1 MNRRAT
7 IWALLALAAAMCA
20 LTAAAQHDGPA
31 RRIGVLAQDLQPG
44 LLDTFRDELGK
55 FWYVE
60 GRNFTMEVRTAE
72 GINERLT
79 ALTSDLLRLKVD
91 IILAVNTPAAKAA
104 KEATKS
110 VPIVIVR
117 VADPV
122 KSGLVESLARP
133 GGNVTGL
140 SFMPDEL
147 GSKGI
152 EILRE
157 VLPKISRMGH
167 LYQGDNPGNR
177 VVVDAVEAR
186 GVQLGLKIVRLPVI
200 EPKDYKGAFETAA
213 RARIEGLFVM
223 DDGAITQQRR
233 QILDLSAKYS
243 LPVVA
248 VYKDFATAGAVIAY
262 GPRLSVVYRRAA
274 HYVDKILKGEAASGL
289 PVEQP
294 DKFDLFVNLKTAKA
308 LGLTI
313 PASVLLRADEVIE

>member
-1 MNRRAT
+1 MSER
-7 IWALLALAAAMCA
+7 LPALA
-20 LTAAAQHDGPA
+20 
-31 RRIGVLAQDLQPG
+31 
-44 LLDTFRDELGK
+44 
-55 FWYVE
+55 
-60 GRNFTMEVRTAE
+60 
-72 GINERLT
+72 
-79 ALTSDLLRLKVD
+79 SDLLRLKVD
-91 IILAVNTPAAKAA
+91 VILAVNTPAAKAV

-147 GSKGI
+147 GGKGI

-186 GVQLGLKIVRLPVI
+186 GAQLGLQIVRLPVV
-200 EPKDYKGAFETAA
+200 EPKDYVGAFETAA
-213 RARIEGLFVM
+213 RARVDGLFVM
-223 DDGAITQQRR
+223 DDGAITKQRR
-233 QILDLSAKYS
+233 EILDLAAKYS

-262 GPRLSVVYRRAA
+262 GPRLSVGYRRAA
-274 HYVDKILKGEAASGL
+274 HYVDKILKGEAASSL